1 MKFIYLL
8 FFILISLS
16 QCEEETNTTCDEE
29 CMKMVQLRNENNKI
43 FNETLKQTL
52 KEMNL
57 DNTTKLTIEQ
67 FKEVFMK
74 LLNLGKSETNYKEED
89 DKEYRN
95 QIFNNLVPKDSD
107 GIDVDN
113 IFKLFEPKLI
123 VTGLKKIELSL
134 GKYNKIEEMSENIRK
149 ELKNMEDEKNNKKEE
164 KEKSTD
170 L

>member
-8 FFILISLS
+8 FFILLSLS
-16 QCEEETNTTCDEE
+16 QCKEETNTTCDEE

>member
-29 CMKMVQLRNENNKI
+29 CMKMVQLRNQNNKI

-57 DNTTKLTIEQ
+57 DNTTKITIEQ

-89 DKEYRN
+89 DKEYRE
-95 QIFNNLVPKDSD
+95 QLFKNLIPKDSD
-107 GIDVDN
+107 GIEVDN
-113 IFKLFEPKLI
+113 IFALFEPKAI
-123 VTGLKKIELSL
+123 VKSLKKIELAL
-134 GKYNKIEEMSENIRK
+134 GKYNKIEMFSDGIKK
-149 ELKNMEDEKNNKKEE
+149 ELKDIEDEKNKQKEE
-164 KEKSTD
+164 KEKNTD

>member
-1 MKFIYLL
+1 
-8 FFILISLS
+8 
-16 QCEEETNTTCDEE
+16 
-29 CMKMVQLRNENNKI
+29 MKMVQLRNENNKI

-52 KEMNL
+52 KEMKLENS
-57 DNTTKLTIEQ
+57 TKITIEQ
-67 FKEVFMK
+67 FKIVFMK
-74 LLNLGKSETNYKEED
+74 LLNLGKKETNYKEED